1 MREIL
6 FRGKRIDGGG
16 WVEGD
21 LARRKS
27 RFAPQ
32 LNTTYGISDAFGVFC
47 AVDPETVGQ
56 YTGLTDKNGKRIFEG
71 DICNCRKFECVG
83 KIEWC
88 EYDASFDFYVLCG
101 GGVYDSENLYD
112 YADELEII
120 GNCYDNPELLEV
132 ES

>member
-1 MREIL
+1 MKREIL
-6 FRGKRIDGGG
+6 FRGKSYTDGKWHYGYYMY
-16 WVEGD
+16 
-21 LARRKS
+21 
-27 RFAPQ
+27 RFATPFSPERHEITE
-32 LNTTYGISDAFGVFC
+32 LSGLGYNCI
-47 AVDPETVGQ
+47 PETVGQ
-56 YTGLTDKNGKRIFEG
+56 YTGLTDKNGKRIFER